1 MKHKHLE
8 LRWAAV
14 AACSLFSASLYAQ
27 PTASKGTAAPVPT
40 PAAKSEASAK
50 APTNAAPVKAAP
62 VKAAP
67 VKAEVPAT
75 PAKAA
80 PAKAAPAKAEVPAP
94 AAKAT
99 PAKTVPSKAAPAT
112 AKDGTK
118 AEAAAVEEAPA
129 TPESAVEG
137 EPSDAPTQE
146 GAASEP
152 LAPAAAEADKA
163 KADEAQSVSAA
174 EKPPV
179 EAKPKGPEAPLY
191 SFIRLYLSVASV
203 WNKDPGYDLFSKDDV
218 GQRIGLQADFDVL
231 DLTDSLTLA
240 LEAGI
245 AGESDSD
252 GRTPIGLANEGSLSS
267 THLFG
272 GVVGRVNV
280 LSFLDLHAR
289 ATGGASFTEL
299 EFQPDT
305 SNLSED
311 VVSPV
316 VGLGGGFSLFTEPR
330 RLDSQRRRFNSI
342 AFGARFEGGYVMS
355 SKIEMAFADQQVDIP
370 EQRLRVQGATLGSLD
385 RTGAYFDVAAFVNF

>member
-1 MKHKHLE
+1 
-8 LRWAAV
+8 
-14 AACSLFSASLYAQ
+14 
-27 PTASKGTAAPVPT
+27 
-40 PAAKSEASAK
+40 
-50 APTNAAPVKAAP
+50 
-62 VKAAP
+62 
-67 VKAEVPAT
+67 
-75 PAKAA
+75 
-80 PAKAAPAKAEVPAP
+80 
-94 AAKAT
+94 
-99 PAKTVPSKAAPAT
+99 
-112 AKDGTK
+112 
-118 AEAAAVEEAPA
+118 
-129 TPESAVEG
+129 
-137 EPSDAPTQE
+137 
-146 GAASEP
+146 
-152 LAPAAAEADKA
+152 
-163 KADEAQSVSAA
+163 
-174 EKPPV
+174 
-179 EAKPKGPEAPLY
+179 
-191 SFIRLYLSVASV
+191 LYLSVASV

-316 VGLGGGFSLFTEPR
+316 VGVGGGFSLHTEPR
-330 RLDSQRRRFNSI
+330 RLDSQRKRFNSI

-355 SKIEMAFADQQVDIP
+355 PKVEMAFADQQVDIP
-370 EQRLRVQGATLGSLD
+370 EQRLRVQGAALGSLD